1 MNFFSSHKI
10 KASRSCTAFLL
21 FLLVAFLCL
30 AGCKDENITI
40 EESFIAAFVEIRV
53 AEHTYGIESP
63 SAGLARRD
71 ILKKYGYTRE
81 SFIQKT
87 NEILANDDMWIPFQK
102 QVTDR
107 IDSILDPDAYI
118 KRVEAEKAAKEKT
131 KKSKSPKPGKSKKEG
146 ADK

>member
-1 MNFFSSHKI
+1 MCI
-10 KASRSCTAFLL
+10 T
-21 FLLVAFLCL
+21 
-30 AGCKDENITI
+30 GCKDENVTI

-107 IDSILDPDAYI
+107 IDSILDPEAYI

>member
-1 MNFFSSHKI
+1 MRFSSNHKV
-10 KASRSCTAFLL
+10 KVSRSCTAFLL

-30 AGCKDENITI
+30 AGCKDENISI

-107 IDSILDPDAYI
+107 IDSILDPEAYI

-131 KKSKSPKPGKSKKEG
+131 KKSKSSKPGKSKKEG

>member
-10 KASRSCTAFLL
+10 KVSRSCTAFLL
-21 FLLVAFLCL
+21 FLLTAFLCL

-40 EESFIAAFVEIRV
+40 EENFIAAFVEIRV

-87 NEILANDDMWIPFQK
+87 NEILADDDMWIPFQK

-107 IDSILDPDAYI
+107 IDSILDPEAYI
-118 KRVEAEKAAKEKT
+118 KRIEAEKTAKEKT